1 MRFATNR
8 SSRCIEST
16 IADPLDTPD
25 VTEVELDDRPML
37 RTKPRSTN
45 ALTWILLGCVVA
57 VGGFAVGVRVQK
69 AKAPTTVAAGGG
81 QSAGGVASSGFA
93 AGGFSGRNGGGAS
106 AAAGATTVGATATGA
121 TPTTAVVAAGSTT
134 GIVKLVDGAKIYI
147 QDASGNV
154 IKVTTSAGTA
164 VAVASS
170 ASVAQIKAGDTV
182 EVVGTT
188 GADGFV
194 AATSVQ
200 DKGPAATTVS
210 APATSTL
217 RSP

>member
-1 MRFATNR
+1 M
-8 SSRCIEST
+8 
-16 IADPLDTPD
+16 
-25 VTEVELDDRPML
+25 TEVELDDRPML

-45 ALTWILLGCVVA
+45 ALTWILWGCVVA

-81 QSAGGVASSGFA
+81 QSAGGVASGGFA

-106 AAAGATTVGATATGA
+106 AATGAATLGVTTLGVTTVGATATGA
-121 TPTTAVVAAGSTT
+121 SPTTAVVAGGPTT

-164 VAVASS
+164 VAVASP

-194 AATSVQ
+194 VATSVQ
-200 DKGPAATTVS
+200 DRGPAATTVS
-210 APATSTL
+210 APATSTP